1 MKCMG
6 VSHSV
11 MSLCNPMDYIA
22 HQAPLFMGFSREEN
36 WSGLQCT
43 SPGDLPNSGMEPGS
57 PTLKTDYLL
66 SEPLGKTY
74 RLIY

>member
-1 MKCMG
+1 MKCMC

-22 HQAPLFMGFSREEN
+22 HQAPLLMEFSNQEY
-36 WSGLQCT
+36 WSVLPFL
-43 SPGDLPNSGMEPGS
+43 SSGDLPNSGMEPGS

-66 SEPLGKTY
+66 SEPLGKPY
-74 RLIY
+74 